1 MSRVL
6 RAEER
11 EGVKAKTPK
20 LFWAACA
27 LAASFLVARFVET
40 PQPIGAIWKAS
51 GIALLGVFALTRGA
65 RLAAF
70 GLFVSAAG
78 DFFLELDP
86 PIWIG
91 GMAAFGVA
99 HVFYALAFID
109 RLYTDGR
116 APFGPL
122 AAGVAVIFS
131 VGSLAWF
138 LPGMDALLVP
148 GLAYHL
154 IITAMV
160 GFALLSR
167 ASLAARAGAV
177 VFLASDAVIALELYK
192 GFGPFGPLN
201 WLLYAPA
208 QMLIAWGLSRPRLA
222 LRRAT

>member
-1 MSRVL
+1 MSSRVF
-6 RAEER
+6 
-11 EGVKAKTPK
+11 
-20 LFWAACA
+20 FWAGCA

-40 PQPIGAIWKAS
+40 PQPIGALWKAS
-51 GIALLGVFALTRGA
+51 GIVLLGVFAFASGA
-65 RLAAF
+65 RLAAS
-70 GLFVSAAG
+70 GLFASAVG
-78 DFFLELDP
+78 DFVLELDP

-109 RLYTDGR
+109 RLRTDGR

-138 LPGMDALLVP
+138 LPGMNALLMP
-148 GLAYHL
+148 GIAYHL
-154 IITAMV
+154 VITAMV

-167 ASLAARAGAV
+167 APLSARAGAV
-177 VFLASDAVIALELYK
+177 LFLASDAVLALELYK
-192 GFGPFGPLN
+192 ELGPFGPLN

-208 QMLIAWGLSRPRLA
+208 QMLIAWGLSRPRLRAPRA
-222 LRRAT
+222 L